1 MEIRLDSDV
10 AGVILHVVDTG
21 VGIPEEERSRLF
33 ERFFRGSN
41 IRNQGVPGTG
51 LGLAISRTVVERHG
65 GTITVT
71 DHGGKPGTTF
81 VVRLPAYCP

>member
-1 MEIRLDSDV
+1 VELCV
-10 AGVILHVVDTG
+10 ADTG

-65 GTITVT
+65 GAITVT
-71 DHGGKPGTTF
+71 DHGEKPGTTF
-81 VVRLPAYCP
+81 EVRLPSYTP